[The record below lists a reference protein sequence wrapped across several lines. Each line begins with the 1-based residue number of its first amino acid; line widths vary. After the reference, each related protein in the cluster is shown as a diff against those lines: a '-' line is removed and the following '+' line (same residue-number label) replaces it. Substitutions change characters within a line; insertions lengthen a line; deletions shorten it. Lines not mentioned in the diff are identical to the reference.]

1 MARSTTSNARRIV
14 VAIPMHN
21 EAETIETCLA
31 ALARQ
36 DHEDPFEVVA
46 LLNNCDDD
54 TARIARGL
62 VSSLPYDLHILEC
75 WLDPAALNAGV
86 ARRMATQY
94 ALSLVGEDGIIL
106 TTDADAKVATNWIAA
121 NIASIDAGA
130 DVVAGMAV
138 LDEHDAEALPERLL
152 IDDAKEVAFGTL
164 LDEIDWLLD
173 PDAADPW
180 PRHTQHSGA
189 SIAVRAR
196 CLALAGGV
204 PAIPLGEDRRLFTR
218 LHRIDARIRH
228 ATEVTVTVSGRTAGR
243 AKGGMADTIAR
254 RLREPDQWL
263 DEAMEPAANRA
274 RRATVR
280 ARARDI
286 WTGRHSSAEALA
298 HALRLPVA
306 LVRQSLKAPTF
317 GAAWEDLERWS
328 PVLGYRIVPVRELAR
343 QTEHARAIVRALG
356 AAKRPADIDRSA
368 AARSAETAVPD

>member
-1 MARSTTSNARRIV
+1 MARSTTSKAMPIV
-14 VAIPMHN
+14 VAIPVHN
-21 EAETIETCLA
+21 ESETIEDCLA

-36 DHEDPFEVVA
+36 DHGDPFEVVV
-46 LLNNCDDD
+46 LLNNCGDD

-62 VSSLPYDLHILEC
+62 ASSLPYDLHILEC

-94 ALSLVGEDGIIL
+94 ALSVTGEDGIIL
-106 TTDADAKVATNWIAA
+106 TTDADSKVSTNWIAA
-121 NIASIDAGA
+121 NIAAIDAGA

-138 LDEHDAEALPERLL
+138 LDDHDAEALPDRLL
-152 IDDAKEVAFGTL
+152 IDDEKEEAFGTL

-196 CLALAGGV
+196 FLALAGGV
-204 PAIPLGEDRRLFTR
+204 PAIPLGEDRRLVTR

-228 ATEVTVTVSGRTAGR
+228 ATEVTVTVSGRAVGR

-274 RRATVR
+274 RRAALR
-280 ARARDI
+280 ARARNI
-286 WTGRHSSAEALA
+286 WTGRHASAEALA
-298 HALRLPVA
+298 NALRLPVA

-317 GAAWEDLERWS
+317 GAAWGDLERWS
-328 PVLGYRIVPVRELAR
+328 PILGYRIVPVCELDR
-343 QTEHARAIVRALG
+343 QTDHARTIVRALG
-356 AAKRPADIDRSA
+356 AARRPAGIDRSA
-368 AARSAETAVPD
+368 AARPPEPFVPD

>member
-1 MARSTTSNARRIV
+1 MARSTASKAMPIV
-14 VAIPMHN
+14 VAIPVHN
-21 EAETIETCLA
+21 EAETIEDCLT

-36 DHEDPFEVVA
+36 DQGDPFEVVA
-46 LLNNCDDD
+46 LLNNCEDD
-54 TARIARGL
+54 TARIAGGL
-62 VSSLPYDLHILEC
+62 ASSLPYDLHILEC
-75 WLDPAALNAGV
+75 WLDPTALNAGV

-94 ALSLVGEDGIIL
+94 ALSLAGEDGIIL
-106 TTDADAKVATNWIAA
+106 TTDADSKVGTNWISA
-121 NIASIDAGA
+121 NIAAIDAGA

-138 LDEHDAEALPERLL
+138 LDDRDAGALPERLL
-152 IDDAKEVAFGTL
+152 IDDEKEVAFGTL

-196 CLALAGGV
+196 LLALAGGV

-218 LHRIDARIRH
+218 LRRIDARIRH
-228 ATEVTVTVSGRTAGR
+228 ATEVTVTVSGRTVGR

-274 RRATVR
+274 HRAALR
-280 ARARDI
+280 AHARDI
-286 WTGRHSSAEALA
+286 WMGRRSSDEALA
-298 HALRLPVA
+298 NALRLPVA

-317 GAAWEDLERWS
+317 GAAWSDLERWS
-328 PVLGYRIVPVRELAR
+328 LRLGYRIVPVHELERE
-343 QTEHARAIVRALG
+343 TDHAGAIIRALG
-356 AAKRPADIDRSA
+356 AARHPAGIDRSA
-368 AARSAETAVPD
+368 AARPLESVVPD